1 MTDKIYEKAK
11 ALKEDLA
18 ELQQMHNSIPY
29 PDRNTRDTI
38 SVGSPKLKAWL
49 RNCIEAKIAELN
61 IEFRE
66 LG

>member
-1 MTDKIYEKAK
+1 MTDQIYEKAK
-11 ALKEDLA
+11 AIKEDLA
-18 ELQQMHNSIPY
+18 ELQRMHNSIPC
-29 PDRNTRDTI
+29 PDKDTRDI
-38 SVGSPKLKAWL
+38 INVGSPKIKAWL